1 MYVIYSIRVII
12 IITPLSV
19 DCVVIP
25 LLAQYRCAN
34 RNYDSLGMEGGE
46 SVESVESYSWL
57 ALTLMAL

>member
-1 MYVIYSIRVII
+1 M
-12 IITPLSV
+12 

-25 LLAQYRCAN
+25 LLAQYRCAH
-34 RNYDSLGMEGGE
+34 RNYDSLGMEGVE